1 MAIFKDNCKGKQN
14 NEVVAVRNT
23 GTRFSFN
30 GRNNSMFE
38 SKGND
43 VVETEILM
51 IQEVEGR
58 NAEGMSLMW

>member
-14 NEVVAVRNT
+14 NEVVAVGNT